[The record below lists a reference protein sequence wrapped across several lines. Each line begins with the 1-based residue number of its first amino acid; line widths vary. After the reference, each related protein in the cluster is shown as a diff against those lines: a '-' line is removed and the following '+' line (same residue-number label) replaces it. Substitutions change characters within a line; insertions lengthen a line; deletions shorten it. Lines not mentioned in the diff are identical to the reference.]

1 VKTTELRIALRH
13 PADGTYLNAHG
24 YWREGVE
31 NAFLF
36 DSLSEVAKR
45 SETHAP
51 ARPVFVNI
59 ITTTEIRRSVVEPD
73 MKLSVV
79 EGGKTE

>member
-1 VKTTELRIALRH
+1 MKTTALRVALRH
-13 PADGTYLNAHG
+13 PSDGTYLNSNG

-36 DSLSEVAKR
+36 DNLSEVAKR
-45 SETHAP
+45 VEIHAP

-59 ITTTEIRRSVVEPD
+59 ITTTEIRRSVIEPD
-73 MKLSVV
+73 LKLSVV